1 MDWKSIGRAV
11 GTAAPVL
18 GTLLGG
24 PAGAA
29 VGSLVAS
36 ALGTDN
42 SPDAVNA
49 VLAADPTALAKVQEL
64 QINAKVQLQQ
74 ISASVALANIQAD
87 QAQFAAEVA
96 DRDSARQLAAKQPN
110 DYVRPVIA
118 FTLLVGA
125 LAMVIAV
132 FTGFSENVMTNTT
145 AAATVG
151 MMMGYWFN
159 ELKQVMGFYF
169 GTTKDASKQSQDITK
184 FAVSPDMIVSKDQ
197 K

>member
-29 VGSLVAS
+29 VGSLIAS
-36 ALGTDN
+36 TLGTDN

-64 QINAKVQLQQ
+64 QINAKIQLQQ
-74 ISASVALANIQAD
+74 IAASVALANIQAD

-110 DYVRPVIA
+110 DFIRPLIA
-118 FTLLVGA
+118 LILLAGA
-125 LAMVIAV
+125 IFIIVAV
-132 FTGFSENVMTNTT
+132 FTGIGKAVLTDPT
-145 AAATVG
+145 ATVTIG
-151 MMMGYWFN
+151 IVTGFWFN
-159 ELKQVMGFYF
+159 ELKQVMGFYY
-169 GTTKDASKQSQDITK
+169 GTTKDAATQAQDITK
-184 FAVSPDMIVSKDQ
+184 FAVSPDMIVSKDS